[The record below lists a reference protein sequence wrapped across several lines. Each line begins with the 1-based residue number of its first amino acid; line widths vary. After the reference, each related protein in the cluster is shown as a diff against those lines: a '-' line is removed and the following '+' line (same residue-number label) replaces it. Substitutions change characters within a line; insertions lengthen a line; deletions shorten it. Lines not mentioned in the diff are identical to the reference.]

1 MGDGATEW
9 KERHILSEHRRYR
22 EERER
27 EREREIKR
35 KGMKKE

>member
-27 EREREIKR
+27 E